1 MAISNKELDNYI
13 ALGGSRPLKAT
24 DIKVYVE
31 DGEPYIYWVGEFT
44 DKGNTY
50 RVEIPKM
57 DINIDAI
64 VEERPIEFSTDANP
78 VIPKVAFAR
87 RFYAVQND
95 VCFDVKCI
103 NKRMTKSQIEKELGY
118 NIEIEDED

>member
-1 MAISNKELDNYI
+1 MIDTYKRLSSLL
-13 ALGGSRPLKAT
+13 ALGGSRTLKAT

-31 DGEPYIYWVGEFT
+31 DGEPYIYWAGEFT

-57 DINIDAI
+57 DIDIDAI
-64 VEERPIEFSTDANP
+64 VEEKPIEFDIGAKP
-78 VIPKVAFAR
+78 VIPRIAFAR
-87 RFYAVQND
+87 QFYTVQNG
-95 VCFDVKCI
+95 VNFSITCI
-103 NKRMTKSQIEKELGY
+103 NRRMTKKQIEKELGY